1 MGAWAKSSVVAR
13 ALILSESRVVDL
25 LFLVFLLRINFDK
38 MRHFYAFGEALLRL
52 GI

>member
-1 MGAWAKSSVVAR
+1 MGACAGWGVVAEQWK
-13 ALILSESRVVDL
+13 LSELPLVDL

-38 MRHFYAFGEALLRL
+38 MRHFYEFGEALLRL

>member
-1 MGAWAKSSVVAR
+1 MGAWAKSSAPTK
-13 ALILSESRVVDL
+13 APKLSESPVVDL

-38 MRHFYAFGEALLRL
+38 MRHFYEFGEALLRL